1 MRLIRN
7 QTERTGTDEGQ
18 GIAVRFFQIQDKGKA
33 GDDALTVSGRAGRS
47 YTIKWIFASDE
58 AMTFMQEHHIEE
70 GSSVQL
76 IQRCMHGVIIKVQG
90 HCFAIGD
97 EIADQIKV

>member
-1 MRLIRN
+1 
-7 QTERTGTDEGQ
+7 
-18 GIAVRFFQIQDKGKA
+18 
-33 GDDALTVSGRAGRS
+33 
-47 YTIKWIFASDE
+47 
-58 AMTFMQEHHIEE
+58 MTFMQEHHIEE

>member
-1 MRLIRN
+1 MMRSLS
-7 QTERTGTDEGQ
+7 QAEP
-18 GIAVRFFQIQDKGKA
+18 
-33 GDDALTVSGRAGRS
+33 GRS
-47 YTIKWIFASDE
+47 YTIKWIFVSEE

-76 IQRCMHGVIIKVQG
+76 ILRCMHGVIIKVQG

>member
-1 MRLIRN
+1 MMRSLS
-7 QTERTGTDEGQ
+7 QAEP
-18 GIAVRFFQIQDKGKA
+18 
-33 GDDALTVSGRAGRS
+33 GRS
-47 YTIKWIFASDE
+47 YTIKWIFVSDE

-76 IQRCMHGVIIKVQG
+76 IQRCMYGVIIKVQG

>member
-18 GIAVRFFQIQDKGKA
+18 GIAV
-33 GDDALTVSGRAGRS
+33 L
-47 YTIKWIFASDE
+47 
-58 AMTFMQEHHIEE
+58 TFMQEHHIEE

>member
-1 MRLIRN
+1 MRLIWN

-18 GIAVRFFQIQDKGKA
+18 GIAVRFFGYRIKERREMMRSLSQA
-33 GDDALTVSGRAGRS
+33 EPGRS